1 MHRNLFA
8 RELVAVIQEE
18 CPDALKI
25 VAMSNFGF
33 VSVEVVAEHILL
45 GDTKI
50 THLSQNINMQKIF
63 F

>member
-1 MHRNLFA
+1 MHRNVFTI
-8 RELVAVIQEE
+8 ELVAVIQEE

-50 THLSQNINMQKIF
+50 THLSQNINSLKKF